1 MDLSKLPKL
10 SGDRPEVPPPP
21 ASGLE
26 NAPYQVIPYEP
37 KREANPAEAWLS
49 IAIGLIMLL
58 LSPRIFQYLIS
69 PSTFAQKWTFNDGKG
84 NLLAYTQ
91 TVYFWGDVCLTLFAL
106 SLIFEGVVLGFTR
119 RQIWL
124 IASILFT
131 AMATLMNGGYVGY
144 MMFAGYGLQM
154 FSALAVAF
162 GVYAVIVLWQR
173 YQQTNALRA

>member
-21 ASGLE
+21 AAESPD
-26 NAPYQVIPYEP
+26 APYVVPYYA

-84 NLLAYTQ
+84 NPLAYTQ

-106 SLIFEGVVLGFTR
+106 SLIFEGLVLGFTR

-173 YQQTNALRA
+173 YQQLNALRA